1 MEPESSLR
9 CSQQIATIL
18 RQINPIYILST
29 YFPKIHFNII
39 LNLYLF
45 FNFYVLHTYKLKK
58 SQLAVE
64 YFSFFTCPIN
74 FCYLATRV
82 VCKRHEKLKQT
93 EYKLRLQC

>member
-9 CSQQIATIL
+9 CSQQLATIL

-45 FNFYVLHTYKLKK
+45 FFLI
-58 SQLAVE
+58 
-64 YFSFFTCPIN
+64 FMFFTLTN
-74 FCYLATRV
+74 
-82 VCKRHEKLKQT
+82 LKNLSELWNIFHSLHAQ
-93 EYKLRLQC
+93 